1 MALFTHFMLLNIWK
15 NKLSYNLYVSLQ
27 GKTTQQLSTV

>member
-15 NKLSYNLYVSLQ
+15 NKLSYNLYVLL
-27 GKTTQQLSTV
+27 QQLSTV